1 MKNRRPFMAKNKKN
15 AYIDPQQR
23 ELQELIE
30 LKKMQ
35 QAAAENKD
43 ADTTQFFE
51 KEEKIVPKTFKEKWK
66 NYWYHYKLTTWVSV
80 VCAIFCAWLIKDIFF
95 GTKYDLNVVSATKYA
110 FSAVNEDIPGDLV
123 KYLSDY
129 NGDGKVNALYDEMTL
144 DYAED
149 TNLDPQ
155 TNAVNMQKFMAVLA
169 SGQELVF
176 IMDQGVYD
184 SLMSSENT
192 DDSIDVFVNLEEL
205 YPDQSDIVKGDKLI
219 LNGTRLGKRMGMNRV
234 DEDIFL
240 CVRALNGTADG
251 TKEKIYNEYCNALD
265 FVHNIMITE
274 YPVLKGTETPMPA
287 SDSSAE

>member
-1 MKNRRPFMAKNKKN
+1 M
-15 AYIDPQQR
+15 
-23 ELQELIE
+23 
-30 LKKMQ
+30 
-35 QAAAENKD
+35 
-43 ADTTQFFE
+43 
-51 KEEKIVPKTFKEKWK
+51 
-66 NYWYHYKLTTWVSV
+66 
-80 VCAIFCAWLIKDIFF
+80 VCAIFCAWIIKDIFF

-129 NGDGKVNALYDEMTL
+129 NGDGKVNALYDEMIL

-176 IMDQGVYD
+176 IMDQGIYD